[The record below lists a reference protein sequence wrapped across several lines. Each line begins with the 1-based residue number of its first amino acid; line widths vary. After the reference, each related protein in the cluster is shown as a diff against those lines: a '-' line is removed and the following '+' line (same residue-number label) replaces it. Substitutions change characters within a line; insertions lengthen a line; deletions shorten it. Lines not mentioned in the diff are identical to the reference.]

1 MIGGLV
7 LLPLVYIYITRT
19 YIYAMIIVNHVLY
32 KIHLENRINWMR
44 NMFKWNNRVMN
55 HDS

>member
-19 YIYAMIIVNHVLY
+19 YIYAMIIVNHVVY